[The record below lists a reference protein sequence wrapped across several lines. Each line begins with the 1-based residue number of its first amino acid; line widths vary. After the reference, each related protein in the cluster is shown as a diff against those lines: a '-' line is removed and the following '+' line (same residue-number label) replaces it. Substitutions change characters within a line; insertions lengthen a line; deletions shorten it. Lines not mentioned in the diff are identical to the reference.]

1 MSPDH
6 KQSAAFV
13 SCVHDPVFFVG
24 NRAVSV
30 LLGLLHDSNPGR
42 IFQRSHRRRH
52 RYSCCGGRLDAGY
65 FLDSRLHVH
74 VYEQLVSFNSSHRIA
89 SLDGM
94 SSRCVMLLKL
104 LECSIEFEC
113 SVVFTSRVCV
123 FCDRC
128 SLSKHD
134 KSNRKKSSRAWKEYE
149 LQHCHAWRTVRVIA
163 STFVRTRFVSN
174 SIIAN
179 FSGLL
184 SLVTVVRCC
193 SSASA
198 GTPLS
203 TSLVRQTHY
212 CVRQILL
219 LESNNGVF
227 NLSIGM
233 IGMGWVLFMRY
244 YLIEKQRR
252 KAKILSLKE
261 EISTKIETSPSSSVP
276 WLTLF
281 IKAPFW

>member
-1 MSPDH
+1 MCTRSG
-6 KQSAAFV
+6 
-13 SCVHDPVFFVG
+13 FFLG

-42 IFQRSHRRRH
+42 IFQRSYRRRH

-74 VYEQLVSFNSSHRIA
+74 VFEQLVSFNSSHRIS

-113 SVVFTSRVCV
+113 RVVFTSRVCV

-149 LQHCHAWRTVRVIA
+149 LQHCHAWRTVRVIT
-163 STFVRTRFVSN
+163 STFVAHDLCQSVSLLIFQDSCRWLLWFVV
-174 SIIAN
+174 ARA
-179 FSGLL
+179 LRL
-184 SLVTVVRCC
+184 AR
-193 SSASA
+193 
-198 GTPLS
+198 
-203 TSLVRQTHY
+203 
-212 CVRQILL
+212 
-219 LESNNGVF
+219 
-227 NLSIGM
+227 
-233 IGMGWVLFMRY
+233 
-244 YLIEKQRR
+244 
-252 KAKILSLKE
+252 
-261 EISTKIETSPSSSVP
+261 
-276 WLTLF
+276 
-281 IKAPFW
+281 PFLHRW